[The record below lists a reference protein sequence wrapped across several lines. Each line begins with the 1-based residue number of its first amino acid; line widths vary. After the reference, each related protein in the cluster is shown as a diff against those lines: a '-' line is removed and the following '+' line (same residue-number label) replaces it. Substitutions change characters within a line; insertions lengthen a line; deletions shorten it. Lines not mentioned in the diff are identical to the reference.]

1 MDLIAGIANMRA
13 RNYSIPEFGKLKG
26 KFIPGRIIP
35 IIATSTAMA
44 TGLVCLELY
53 KVLND
58 GHKVDDFRNTFVNLA
73 LRLLSHLVHLSLPS
87 RTREWNMVT
96 STQELGN
103 YVVCT
108 VSPLFLYRVVAGF
121 GRR

>member
-1 MDLIAGIANMRA
+1 MDVIAGIANMRA
-13 RNYSIPEFGKLKG
+13 RNYSIPEFDKLKG

-58 GHKVDDFRNTFVNLA
+58 GHKVEDFRNTFVNLA

-103 YVVCT
+103 YVVRI